1 MMPKKI
7 SPSATREPSE
17 TKTPHA
23 ANVRLSSEGAPPGMQ
38 STSGH
43 DGQAAC
49 AGQAGQLQSGHWAKY
64 ALTTRAT
71 LGHETTAPADKAANE
86 IVEEA
91 IYKTNSP

>member
-17 TKTPHA
+17 TKTPHVA
-23 ANVRLSSEGAPPGMQ
+23 GVRLNSEGALPGKQ
-38 STSGH
+38 NTSGH
-43 DGQAAC
+43 EGQAAC
-49 AGQAGQLQSGHWAKY
+49 AGQAGQLHSGHLAKY
-64 ALTTRAT
+64 ALTTRAS
-71 LGHETTAPADKAANE
+71 LGHETTAPADKAAKE